1 MAIIF
6 GMIDQEFKITMIVM
20 LRILMEKWNT
30 LQTITDNAH
39 RETETLRRNQKELL
53 AI

>member
-1 MAIIF
+1 MFA
-6 GMIDQEFKITMIVM
+6 M
-20 LRILMEKWNT
+20 LRILMEKVDHIANT
-30 LQTITDNAH
+30 IDNAY

>member
-1 MAIIF
+1 
-6 GMIDQEFKITMIVM
+6 M
-20 LRILMEKWNT
+20 LRILMEKVEHIANT
-30 LQTITDNAH
+30 IDNAH